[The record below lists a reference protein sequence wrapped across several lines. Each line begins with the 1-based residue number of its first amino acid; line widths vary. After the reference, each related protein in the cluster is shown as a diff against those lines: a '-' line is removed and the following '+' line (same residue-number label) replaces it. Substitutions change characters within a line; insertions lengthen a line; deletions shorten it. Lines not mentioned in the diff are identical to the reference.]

1 MNEIVPCQPDVH
13 WPQIWSFLQPVFAAG
28 ESYPVAIDVSELDAR
43 NYWFSREKTVFVAV
57 ERKSGKIR
65 GTYYIRPNSE
75 SLGAHICNCGYIV
88 DPDSR
93 GLGIATAMCRHSQS
107 YARKQGF
114 RGMQYNLVVS
124 TNHGAVRLWQS
135 QGFDII
141 GTLPGAFNHKAFG
154 YVDAHVMFKSLVD

>member
-1 MNEIVPCQPDVH
+1 MFEIIPCQADLH
-13 WPQIWSFLQPVFAAG
+13 WPQIWAFLQPVFEAG
-28 ESYPVAIDVSELDAR
+28 ESYPVATDVPEGDAR
-43 NYWFSREKTVFVAV
+43 DYWFAKDKTVFVAV
-57 ERKSGKIR
+57 DQNSGTVC

-88 DPDSR
+88 DPSAR
-93 GLGIATAMCRHSQS
+93 GQGIATMMCQHSQGV
-107 YARKQGF
+107 AREQGY

-141 GTLPGAFNHKAFG
+141 GTLPGAFNHKVHG
-154 YVDAHVMFKSLVD
+154 YVDAHVMFKSPI